1 MKDSLPYNQAIRIKA
16 ASSNQI
22 DLNNSLKAMKNNF
35 VKQGYHSSL
44 MNEHHGKISL
54 LNRINLTTEKEA
66 PQKLDRIPL
75 VITYNGFL
83 PNITKTIWKN

>member
-1 MKDSLPYNQAIRIKA
+1 
-16 ASSNQI
+16 
-22 DLNNSLKAMKNNF
+22 MKNNF

-44 MNEHHGKISL
+44 MNEYHEKISL
-54 LNRINLTTEKEA
+54 LNRINLITEKEA

-83 PNITKTIWKN
+83 PNIT

>member
-16 ASSNQI
+16 VSSNQI

-44 MNEHHGKISL
+44 MNEYHGKISL
-54 LNRINLTTEKEA
+54 LNRINLITEKEA